1 VREQDVAASC
11 QPGARAAFFDDSVGV
26 GWYPIDIHNAGAD
39 DVGVS
44 TRTRPFQIPMG
55 ALIPARAR
63 NLLAGAKNI
72 GTTHITNGCYRLHP
86 VEWNVGEAAGVLAS
100 VAVETG
106 RDPADLHADVPSRRE
121 VQRRLIAAG
130 VPLAWFVDVGV
141 DHPAFAGLQAAAAR
155 GEVAGAPDSL
165 EAAAL
170 PAAVRQRHG
179 L

>member
-1 VREQDVAASC
+1 VREQDVAAAS
-11 QPGARAAFFDDSVGV
+11 QRGARAALLDDSAGV

-55 ALIPARAR
+55 ALIPARLR

-72 GTTHITNGCYRLHP
+72 GTTHITNGCHRLHP
-86 VEWNVGEAAGVLAS
+86 VEWNVGEAAGILAS
-100 VAVETG
+100 VALETG
-106 RDPADLHADVPSRRE
+106 RDPAELHGDEPSRRE

-141 DHPAFAGLQAAAAR
+141 DHPAFPELQAAAAR
-155 GEVAGAPDSL
+155 GEVAGSPDSL

-170 PAAVRQRHG
+170 PLAVRRRYG